1 MQVIR
6 LLQTTLI
13 LLSRKQV
20 TAKELA
26 ERFQVSVRTIYRDV
40 DALSLAGIPV
50 YANKGRNGG
59 IFLDDSYHVSNA
71 LIEKEEQDD
80 LFLALHLL
88 QSVGLAD
95 TEDLLKKMGTVYD
108 WSEWLE
114 VDLSQTEIT
123 SQTFEQIKKALF
135 NHCEIICVYHTEY
148 GQTRLVSLAPKRV
161 LYKYQ
166 TWYLLAWE
174 LTKED
179 WQLFPLK
186 QLRNVVLKGPIDYP
200 LPDEVLDFPQLT
212 VHLRF
217 SKRIAYKKYAEFMDF
232 DWKDNEDSSF
242 DASLT
247 FAEFD
252 DLYRFLIPLGKNV
265 EILEPSWIREKVL
278 NYVAAF
284 YENHF

>member
-40 DALSLAGIPV
+40 DALSLAGVPV

-59 IFLDDSYHVSNA
+59 IFLDDSYQVSHA

-95 TEDLLKKMGTVYD
+95 TEELLKKMGTVYD

-123 SQTFEQIKKALF
+123 SQTFEKIREALF
-135 NHCEIICVYHTEY
+135 NHCEVDCVYHTEY
-148 GQTRLVSLAPKRV
+148 GQTRLLSLAPKRV

-166 TWYLLAWE
+166 TWYLLALE
-174 LTKED
+174 LTKKE
-179 WQLFPLK
+179 WMLFPLK
-186 QLRNVVLKGPIDYP
+186 QIKQVVLK
-200 LPDEVLDFPQLT
+200 E
-212 VHLRF
+212 
-217 SKRIAYKKYAEFMDF
+217 RITYKKYAEFADSE
-232 DWKDNEDSSF
+232 WQDNADSSF
-242 DASLT
+242 DAVLE

-265 EILEPSWIREKVL
+265 EILGPSWIREKVL
-278 NYVAAF
+278 NHVAAF

>member
-40 DALSLAGIPV
+40 DALSLAGVPV

-59 IFLDDSYHVSNA
+59 IFLDDSYQVSHA

-95 TEDLLKKMGTVYD
+95 TEELLKKMGTVYD

-123 SQTFEQIKKALF
+123 SQTFEKIREALF
-135 NHCEIICVYHTEY
+135 NHCEVDCVYHTEY
-148 GQTRLVSLAPKRV
+148 GQTRLLSLAPKRV

-166 TWYLLAWE
+166 TWYLLALE
-174 LTKED
+174 LTKKE
-179 WQLFPLK
+179 WMLFPLK
-186 QLRNVVLKGPIDYP
+186 QIKQVVLKERITY
-200 LPDEVLDFPQLT
+200 DFPEEVVVFPRLSVQ
-212 VHLRF
+212 LRF
-217 SKRIAYKKYAEFMDF
+217 SKRIAYKKYAEFADF
-232 DWKDNEDSSF
+232 EWQDNADSSF
-242 DASLT
+242 DAVLE

-265 EILEPSWIREKVL
+265 EILGPSWIREKVL
-278 NYVAAF
+278 NHVVAF

>member
-6 LLQTTLI
+6 LLQTILI

-26 ERFQVSVRTIYRDV
+26 ERFHVSVRTIYRDV
-40 DALSLAGIPV
+40 DVLSLAGIPV

-59 IFLDDSYHVSNA
+59 IFLDETYHVSNA

-123 SQTFEQIKKALF
+123 SQTFDQIKDALF
-135 NHCEIICVYHTEY
+135 NHREITCVYHTEY
-148 GQTRLVSLAPKRV
+148 GQTRLLSLAPKRI

-174 LTKED
+174 PTKESWSLLPIKQIRD
-179 WQLFPLK
+179 VLLK
-186 QLRNVVLKGPIDYP
+186 KSIDYP
-200 LPDEVLDFPQLT
+200 LPEEVLTFPQLT
-212 VHLRF
+212 VQLRF
-217 SKRIAYKKYAEFMDF
+217 SKRIAYKKYAEFADF
-232 DWKDNEDSSF
+232 DWKDNADSSF

-252 DLYRFLIPLGKNV
+252 DLYRFLLPLGKNV
-265 EILEPSWIREKVL
+265 EILGPSWIREKVL
-278 NYVAAF
+278 NYVSAF

>member
-40 DALSLAGIPV
+40 DALSLAGVPV

-59 IFLDDSYHVSNA
+59 IFLDDSYHVSHA
-71 LIEKEEQDD
+71 LIDKEEQDD

-95 TEDLLKKMGTVYD
+95 TDELMKKMGTVYD
-108 WSEWLE
+108 WSEWLD
-114 VDLSQTEIT
+114 VDLSRTEI
-123 SQTFEQIKKALF
+123 SSKTFEQIKKAFF
-135 NHCEIICVYHTEY
+135 NHCEITCIYHTEY
-148 GQTRLVSLAPKRV
+148 GQTCLLSLAPKRV
-161 LYKYQ
+161 VYKYQ

-174 LTKED
+174 LPKEA
-179 WQLFPLK
+179 WGLFPLK
-186 QLRNVVLKGPIDYP
+186 QIRNVVLKEPIHYP
-200 LPDEVLDFPQLT
+200 FPEEVVIFPQLT

-217 SKRIAYKKYAEFMDF
+217 SKRIAYKKYAEFADF
-232 DWKDNEDSSF
+232 DWIDNADSSF

-247 FAEFD
+247 FAEFN

-265 EILEPSWIREKVL
+265 EIRGPSWIREKVL

>member
-6 LLQTTLI
+6 LLQTILI

-40 DALSLAGIPV
+40 DALSLAGVPV

-59 IFLDDSYHVSNA
+59 IFLDESYHVSNA

-95 TEDLLKKMGTVYD
+95 TEELLKKMGTVYD

-123 SQTFEQIKKALF
+123 SQTFEQIKEALF
-135 NHCEIICVYHTEY
+135 NHCEITCIYHTEY
-148 GQTRLVSLAPKRV
+148 GQTRLLSLAPKRV
-161 LYKYQ
+161 VYKYQ

-174 LTKED
+174 LGKEE
-179 WQLFPLK
+179 WRLFPLK
-186 QLRNVVLKGPIDYP
+186 QIREVALKEPINYSFP
-200 LPDEVLDFPQLT
+200 EEVLIFPQLT
-212 VHLRF
+212 VRLRF
-217 SKRIAYKKYAEFMDF
+217 SKRIAYKKYAEFADF
-232 DWKDNEDSSF
+232 DWKDNADSSF

-278 NYVAAF
+278 NYVGSF

>member
-26 ERFQVSVRTIYRDV
+26 ERFQVSTRTIYRDV
-40 DALSLAGIPV
+40 DALSLAGVPV

-95 TEDLLKKMGTVYD
+95 TKKLLKKMGTVYD
-108 WSEWLE
+108 WSEWLA
-114 VDLSQTEIT
+114 VDLSQTEIA
-123 SQTFEQIKKALF
+123 SRTFEQIKKALF
-135 NHCEIICVYHTEY
+135 NHCEITCIYHTEY
-148 GQTRLVSLAPKRV
+148 GQTRLLSLAPKRV

-174 LTKED
+174 MSKKE
-179 WQLFPLK
+179 WLLLPIK
-186 QLRNVVLKGPIDYP
+186 QIREVVLTEPICYSFP
-200 LPDEVLDFPQLT
+200 EEVLTFPQLT
-212 VHLRF
+212 VRLRF
-217 SKRIAYKKYAEFMDF
+217 SKRIAYKKYAEFADL
-232 DWKDNEDSSF
+232 DWQDNPDSSF
-242 DASLT
+242 EASLT
-247 FAEFD
+247 FTEFD
-252 DLYRFLIPLGKNV
+252 DLYRFLLPLGKNV
-265 EILEPSWIREKVL
+265 ELLSPPWIREKVL
-278 NYVAAF
+278 NYVSAF
-284 YENHF
+284 YDNHF

>member
-20 TAKELA
+20 TARELA

-40 DALSLAGIPV
+40 DALSLAGVPV

-59 IFLDDSYHVSNA
+59 IFLDESYHVSNA

-95 TEDLLKKMGTVYD
+95 TEELLKKMGTVYD

-123 SQTFEQIKKALF
+123 SQTFERIKEALF
-135 NHCEIICVYHTEY
+135 NHCEIDCVYHTEY
-148 GQTRLVSLAPKRV
+148 GQTRLLSLAPKRV

-174 LTKED
+174 LNQKE
-179 WQLFPLK
+179 WSLLPLK
-186 QLRNVVLKGPIDYP
+186 QIRDVVLKAAIDYP
-200 LPDEVLDFPQLT
+200 FPEEVLVFPQLS

-217 SKRIAYKKYAEFMDF
+217 SKRIAYKKYAEFADF
-232 DWKDNEDSSF
+232 DWTDNRDSSF
-242 DASLT
+242 DATLT

>member
-13 LLSRKQV
+13 LLSRKHV

-40 DALSLAGIPV
+40 DALSLAGVPV

-71 LIEKEEQDD
+71 LIDKAEQND

-123 SQTFEQIKKALF
+123 SQTFEKIKEALF
-135 NHCEIICVYHTEY
+135 KHCAIECVYHTEY
-148 GQTRLVSLAPKRV
+148 GQTRLLSLAPKRV

-174 LTKED
+174 LSKRE
-179 WQLFPLK
+179 WELFPIKQIKNVFLK
-186 QLRNVVLKGPIDYP
+186 EPINYP
-200 LPDEVLDFPQLT
+200 FPEEVLNFPQLS

-217 SKRIAYKKYAEFMDF
+217 SKRIAYKKYAEFADF
-232 DWKDNEDSSF
+232 SWTDKPDSSF
-242 DASLT
+242 DATLT

-265 EILEPSWIREKVL
+265 EILGPDWIREKVL

>member
-6 LLQTTLI
+6 LLQTILI

-26 ERFQVSVRTIYRDV
+26 ERFQVSMRTIYRDV

-50 YANKGRNGG
+50 YSTKGRNGG
-59 IFLDDSYHVSNA
+59 IFLDKSYHVSNA
-71 LIEKEEQDD
+71 LIDKDEQDD

-95 TEDLLKKMGTVYD
+95 TDNLLKKMGTVYD

-114 VDLSQTEIT
+114 VDLTQTRIAST
-123 SQTFEQIKKALF
+123 TFEQIKKALF
-135 NHCEIICVYHTEY
+135 NYSEITCIYHTEY
-148 GQTRLVSLAPKRV
+148 GQTRLLTLAPKRV

-166 TWYLLAWE
+166 TWYLLAWD
-174 LTKED
+174 LTKKE
-179 WQLFPLK
+179 WSLLPLK
-186 QLRNVVLKGPIDYP
+186 QIREVVLTELIDYP
-200 LPDEVLDFPQLT
+200 FPEEVLEFPQLM
-212 VHLRF
+212 VRLGF
-217 SKRIAYKKYAEFMDF
+217 SKRIAYKKYAEFADF
-232 DWKDNEDSSF
+232 DWQDNPDSSF
-242 DASLT
+242 EASLT

-265 EILEPSWIREKVL
+265 ELLEPDWIRQKVL
-278 NYVAAF
+278 NHVAAF
-284 YENHF
+284 YENHS